1 MMPHDLFAMYSAK
14 AIEYLIAVAFLV
26 LFIPFW
32 RFVSGRSGALE
43 VAVVARRGLVPRL
56 AEWFVVPEGVS
67 FHPGH
72 AWARVEPDGHVAV
85 GMSDFARKLVGQPSE
100 IRLPAAGARVGQGE
114 PGWTL
119 LAGDRAIDML
129 SPVDGTVVEV
139 NEDAF
144 EPGAPLLDPYGDGW
158 LLKVKPARLDA
169 NLKNLLAGETA
180 RRWTEQAADK
190 LRARLSPDAG
200 LVYQDGGVPVD
211 GIARSLEPE
220 RWDELAKEFFLTKEG
235 D

>member
-14 AIEYLIAVAFLV
+14 AVEYLIAVAFLFV
-26 LFIPFW
+26 FIPFW
-32 RFVSGRSGALE
+32 RFVNARPTAHE
-43 VAVVARRGLVPRL
+43 VAVVARRGLIPRL
-56 AEWFVVPEGVS
+56 AEWFAVPDGVS

-85 GMSDFARKLVGQPSE
+85 GMSDFARKLVGPPSD
-100 IRLPAAGARVGQGE
+100 IRLPVAGARIGQGE

-129 SPVDGTVVEV
+129 SPVDGEVVEV
-139 NEDAF
+139 NQDAF

-169 NLKNLLAGETA
+169 NLKNLLAGEAA

-190 LRARLSPDAG
+190 LRARLSPTAG

-211 GIARSLEPE
+211 GIARRLDPE
-220 RWDELAKEFFLTKEG
+220 KWDELAKEFFLTKEA